1 MSVFKIVLLVSLSV
15 LILYSALTYAA
26 NSKVERQKYRLVKTI
41 NDVEFRFYPK
51 VIMASVAS
59 GGSTYMGNSSNHF
72 RTLAGYIFGGN
83 KKDEKIAMTAPVH
96 MAQNDKG
103 SEMSFVMPG
112 VYDMDKLPQP
122 KDSLVKLHYS
132 VEGYYA
138 ALKFGGYANENKVT
152 RKIEELK
159 AALADMGYTTLGSY
173 TYLGYNAPWDV
184 INRENEII
192 VQIEFTE

>member
-59 GGSTYMGNSSNHF
+59 GEATYMGNSSNHF

-138 ALKFGGYANENKVT
+138 ALKFGGYANENRVT
-152 RKIEELK
+152 HKIEELK
-159 AALADMGYTTLGSY
+159 NALAEMGYTTIGSY

>member
-59 GGSTYMGNSSNHF
+59 GEATYMGNSSNHF

-159 AALADMGYTTLGSY
+159 TSLAQMGYTTIGSY

>member
-26 NSKVERQKYRLVKTI
+26 NSKVERQKYRLVKSI
-41 NDVEFRFYPK
+41 DDVEIRFYPK

-59 GGSTYMGNSSNHF
+59 GGATYMGNSNNHF

-96 MAQNDKG
+96 MAKDDKG
-103 SEMSFVMPG
+103 TEMSFVMPG
-112 VYDMDKLPQP
+112 EYDMDKLPQP

-159 AALADMGYTTLGSY
+159 TALTQMGYTTIGSY

>member
-1 MSVFKIVLLVSLSV
+1 MSAFKVVVIVSISV

-41 NDVEFRFYPK
+41 NDVEIRFYPK

-59 GGSTYMGNSSNHF
+59 GEATYMGNSNNHF

-132 VEGYYA
+132 VEGYFA
-138 ALKFGGYANENKVT
+138 ALKFGVYANENKVN

-159 AALADMGYTTLGSY
+159 TALAEMGYTTIGSY

>member
-1 MSVFKIVLLVSLSV
+1 MSVFKIVVLVSCSA
-15 LILYSALTYAA
+15 LILYSAITYAA

-41 NDVEFRFYPK
+41 DGVEIRFYPK

-59 GGSTYMGNSSNHF
+59 GGTTYMGNSNNHF

-83 KKDEKIAMTAPVH
+83 QKDEKIAMTAPVH
-96 MAQNDKG
+96 MSQNEKVN
-103 SEMSFVMPG
+103 EMSFVMPG
-112 VYDMDKLPQP
+112 VYDMNQLPQP
-122 KDSLVKLHYS
+122 KDSQIKLHYS
-132 VEGYYA
+132 TEGYFA

-159 AALADMGYTTLGSY
+159 TALAKMGYATIGSY
-173 TYLGYNAPWDV
+173 SYLGYNAPWDV

-192 VQIEFTE
+192 VQVEYTE

>member
-1 MSVFKIVLLVSLSV
+1 MSVFKIVLRVSLSV

-51 VIMASVAS
+51 VIMASVAL
-59 GGSTYMGNSSNHF
+59 GGSTYMGNSNNHF

-159 AALADMGYTTLGSY
+159 AALAEMGYTTIGSY

>member
-59 GGSTYMGNSSNHF
+59 GGSTYMDNSNNHF

-159 AALADMGYTTLGSY
+159 AALAEMGYTTIGSY

>member
-1 MSVFKIVLLVSLSV
+1 
-15 LILYSALTYAA
+15 
-26 NSKVERQKYRLVKTI
+26 
-41 NDVEFRFYPK
+41 
-51 VIMASVAS
+51 
-59 GGSTYMGNSSNHF
+59 
-72 RTLAGYIFGGN
+72 
-83 KKDEKIAMTAPVH
+83 
-96 MAQNDKG
+96 
-103 SEMSFVMPG
+103 MPG

-159 AALADMGYTTLGSY
+159 TSLAQMGYTTIGSY

>member
-1 MSVFKIVLLVSLSV
+1 MSVFKIVLLVSFSV

-59 GGSTYMGNSSNHF
+59 GGATYLGNSNNHF

-112 VYDMDKLPQP
+112 EYDMDKLPQP

-159 AALADMGYTTLGSY
+159 TALAAMGYTTIGSY